1 MLNATCLRPRS
12 APLSS
17 DSISPSN
24 KSLWWTDFLTHG
36 FLSLGTPRGKGK
48 WFFKAKQP
56 LTGRETFLSQSPCP
70 WSRSPS
76 TQLGALWDFL
86 LSSSSSTGT
95 QRILRWLLG
104 FRPWSFFVD
113 SKQEIQAKS
122 IHQPPDP
129 ETAEA
134 TTKLAFTGPFC
145 KHGQSR
151 IEKNK
156 TKHVYVCLLFLLR
169 SFNGHLI
176 TYSFPQEVTNFSGCI
191 QTQPMYLVFAEH
203 GELGAFLCLSSWRPL
218 DLRPGGVHGRASSFS
233 YSPKQVA

>member
-1 MLNATCLRPRS
+1 MLNATCLRPGS

-36 FLSLGTPRGKGK
+36 FCSLGIPRGKGK

-56 LTGRETFLSQSPCP
+56 LIERETFLSQSPCP

-104 FRPWSFFVD
+104 FQPWSFFVD

-122 IHQPPDP
+122 IHHPPDP

-134 TTKLAFTGPFC
+134 TAKLAFMGPFC

-151 IEKNK
+151 IEKKKN
-156 TKHVYVCLLFLLR
+156 
-169 SFNGHLI
+169 
-176 TYSFPQEVTNFSGCI
+176 
-191 QTQPMYLVFAEH
+191 MYMFA
-203 GELGAFLCLSSWRPL
+203 F
-218 DLRPGGVHGRASSFS
+218 FF
-233 YSPKQVA
+233 Y